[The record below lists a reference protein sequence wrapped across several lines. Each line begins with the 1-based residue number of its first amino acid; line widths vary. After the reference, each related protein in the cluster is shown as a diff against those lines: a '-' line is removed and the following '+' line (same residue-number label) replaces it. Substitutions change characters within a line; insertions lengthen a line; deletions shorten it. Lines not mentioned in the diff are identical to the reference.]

1 MTLKS
6 LRTWGLLTLGTT
18 LVAATAAL
26 ADGRPAE
33 TILREYNAIVIAG
46 ADASK
51 GKGRSAELDLR
62 TKRAKALNRRS
73 ELALELYRAE
83 PDHPQVAKLLAARWE
98 HRLDDSKKAGEV
110 KLEVDNVLSK
120 SKNADLLT
128 EASFT
133 KANLA
138 LLKNS
143 RNPEAAMPAIDDFIQ
158 RSPKDERGATLLH
171 RVASQMVST
180 DRQTKILARLAEAY
194 PDSPYAGE
202 IKEIR
207 EAAAANRGSPEEA
220 VGKPF
225 NLEFVDAISGNKVST
240 RNLKGKVIVVDFWA
254 TWCGP
259 CVAELPKMKALY
271 AEYRSK
277 GVEFIGVSLD
287 QPQSEGGYDK
297 LVEFVGSNGINWPQY
312 YQGNGWKSEFSKA
325 WGINS
330 IPAVFFVD
338 ADGKLVTTKARGK
351 LEQLIPEYL
360 VKAKKNRR
368 P

>member
-1 MTLKS
+1 MTLNS
-6 LRTWGLLTLGTT
+6 MLTWGLPALGAT

-33 TILREYNAIVIAG
+33 TILQEYNAIVIPS
-46 ADASK
+46 ADAPK
-51 GKGRSAELDLR
+51 GKGRSAELELR

-83 PDHPQVAKLLAARWE
+83 SDHPQVAKMMAARWE
-98 HRLDDSKKAGEV
+98 HRLEDSKKAGEV

-128 EASFT
+128 EASFA

-158 RSPKDERGATLLH
+158 RSPKDQRGATLLH
-171 RVASQMVST
+171 KVASHMVSI
-180 DRQTKILARLAEAY
+180 DRQTKILARLADAY

-207 EAAAANRGSPEEA
+207 AAAAANSGSPDSA

-225 NLEFVDAISGNKVST
+225 ELEFVDAISGNKVSM
-240 RNLKGKVIVVDFWA
+240 RSLKGKVVVIDFWA

-271 AEYRSK
+271 AEYKAK

-297 LVEFVGSNGINWPQY
+297 LVEFVGQNGITWPQY
-312 YQGNGWKSEFSKA
+312 YQGNAWKSEFSKA

-330 IPAVFFVD
+330 IPAVFFID

-360 VKAKKNRR
+360 EKAKKNRR
-368 P
+368 I